1 MKISHLLAFLIIS
14 SFIVFTYQQDSETT
28 TVDHKEPVEEVSDAP
43 ENPAVPEEIQ
53 EEASEEEPSSTDT
66 DNKNKTQAAPLI
78 LPQAKVILPIRRIG
92 TSETELNAAPCGGI
106 ERMKADTLTNKGTNI
121 HFVWETVVPAKG
133 SNCTVQISKGLEAI
147 DQFVP
152 LYPAD
157 NSADKNGSFPCGRT
171 KGFESQE
178 FILPQDYECDQ
189 CILQWKWSTSYGDI
203 YSCSDI
209 IINGGNVTQCM
220 AKCQNGGVCFNG
232 KCMCLEGFSGEFCQK
247 TEGKGVNRLLILLI
261 IVALILVG
269 LIVYYFINKKFFKSW
284 TTSNKSGIKQP
295 FTEDKTKNYN
305 LDESGRQDNI

>member
-14 SFIVFTYQQDSETT
+14 SFIVFAYQQDPETT
-28 TVDHKEPVEEVSDAP
+28 TVDTKKQVEEDIDSP
-43 ENPAVPEEIQ
+43 ENPS
-53 EEASEEEPSSTDT
+53 ASEEAKEETPEETPST
-66 DNKNKTQAAPLI
+66 DNKNKTQSAPVI
-78 LPQAKVILPIRRIG
+78 LPQAKAILPIRRIG
-92 TSETELNAAPCGGI
+92 TSLAELNVAPCGGI
-106 ERMKADTLTNKGTNI
+106 ERTKANTLTNKGTNI

-133 SNCTVQISKGLEAI
+133 GNCTVQISKGIEAI

-157 NSADKNGSFPCGRT
+157 NSADKQGSFPCGRT
-171 KGFESQE
+171 KGFETQE

-209 IINGGNVTQCM
+209 IINGGNVSQCM
-220 AKCQNGGVCFNG
+220 AKCQNGGACFNG

-247 TEGKGVNRLLILLI
+247 TKGKGINWLLILLI

-269 LIVYYFINKKFFKSW
+269 LIIYYFINKKFFKSW
-284 TTSNKSGIKQP
+284 TTSNKSGFKQP
-295 FTEDKTKNYN
+295 FTEDKSKNYN
-305 LDESGRQDNI
+305 LDESARQDNI